1 MLGSL
6 IIQGKRCG
14 EIARVVEMKL
24 EQKAEVARRTLV
36 EYDIDHYF
44 HVRLGANFRGKRSKA

>member
-1 MLGSL
+1 M
-6 IIQGKRCG
+6 IQGKRCG

-36 EYDIDHYF
+36 DYDIDHYL
-44 HVRLGANFRGKRSKA
+44 HVRLGANFRGKRCKA

>member
-36 EYDIDHYF
+36 DYDIDHYF
-44 HVRLGANFRGKRSKA
+44 HVRLDASFRGKRNKG